1 MGLPDMVMMVMMG
14 HGPSEKAGIA
24 LIDMLYYNTCHGISK
39 ARPRSSR
46 AAQDFRPAP

>member
-24 LIDMLYYNTCHGISK
+24 LIDMLYYNTCREISK
-39 ARPRSSR
+39 ARPVHGPP
-46 AAQDFRPAP
+46 QDFRPAP